1 MPWWTWIVIW
11 VALLALTLLVLVAL
25 GYYLFRKVK
34 ALLKEVEHAGEVL
47 DRSTTP
53 AASLDEVVRE
63 PVPLAVFRDPADV
76 RDERA
81 AGKALRVA
89 ARRERRVH
97 RRVNRSQ
104 PVSLRDLPHV

>member
-11 VALLALTLLVLVAL
+11 VALLALTLLVLAAL
-25 GYYLFRKVK
+25 GYHLFRKVK
-34 ALLKEVEHAGEVL
+34 ALLKEVEHASEVL

-53 AASLDEVVRE
+53 AVSPDLPVRE
-63 PVPLAVFRDPADV
+63 FVPAASRDPADV

-81 AGKALRVA
+81 EGKALRIA